1 MTTEV
6 DTTHTKTVGITD
18 QEKQTPNINIL
29 TLKEVAGLLR
39 VNQSTVCRYAKS
51 GVLKS
56 YRIGNRRLFKATDV
70 WSFFE
75 NQVDRECVFGKER

>member
-6 DTTHTKTVGITD
+6 DTADKKTVEVED
-18 QEKQTPNINIL
+18 QEKQTPNIL
-29 TLKEVAGLLR
+29 TLKEVAVLLR
-39 VNQSTVCRYAKS
+39 VNQSTVSRYAKS

-56 YRIGNRRLFKATDV
+56 YKIGNRRLFKETDV
-70 WSFFE
+70 WSFFD